1 MVKLKVSIALAIAVG
16 QLAATSGAQTPPAKQ
31 DAPKA
36 VPTAGATP
44 ALPAVD
50 AQPNAAAQGSPPSQ
64 AASSSGSPKRS
75 VADAPTPASP
85 PYSSAA
91 VPSASPAIP
100 PLSYEAASPE
110 TGPNDVEDQMDP
122 LQQSVIPVVV
132 NQPRPSDVESAPRN
146 YEHRFTATL
155 DLANV
160 LWRSGRGYDLFSTN
174 DAAWRIAVGIGYD
187 VLKLPNQ
194 WIVAV
199 EAGFLAEPDHGG
211 DQGLLGGRLSGT
223 VSASTVLLGG
233 SLRWAMTPWIAP
245 YGRLGLLASRIAME
259 IHANST
265 DPTSSASGADWSHH
279 EWTEGG
285 TLGAGVM
292 LNLLPR
298 MRVNVGLLVEGGL
311 WLQRAVDI
319 QLDSN
324 LPTGALSTSGAH
336 IGALENTGPYFR
348 LAGLL
353 RF

>member
-1 MVKLKVSIALAIAVG
+1 MAKLMVSIALAIAVG
-16 QLAATSGAQTPPAKQ
+16 QLAATSGAQTPPARQ

-36 VPTAGATP
+36 VPTTEATP
-44 ALPAVD
+44 PA
-50 AQPNAAAQGSPPSQ
+50 
-64 AASSSGSPKRS
+64 
-75 VADAPTPASP
+75 ADAPSPASP
-85 PYSSAA
+85 TYSTAA
-91 VPSASPAIP
+91 IPSASPAIP
-100 PLSYEAASPE
+100 PLSYPTTSPE
-110 TGPNDVEDQMDP
+110 TGTNAAEDQTDP

-132 NQPRPSDVESAPRN
+132 NQPSPPDVEGAPRT
-146 YEHRFTATL
+146 YEYRFTATL

-160 LWRSGRGYDLFSTN
+160 LWRSGQGYDLFSTN

-199 EAGFLAEPDHGG
+199 EAGYLAEPDHGSA
-211 DQGLLGGRLSGT
+211 QGLLGGSLSGT
-223 VSASTVLLGG
+223 VSASTLLLGG
-233 SLRWAMTPWIAP
+233 SLRWSMTPWIAP
-245 YGRLGLLASRIAME
+245 YGRLGLLASRIAMD

-265 DPTSSASGADWSHH
+265 DPTSPASGASWSHH
-279 EWTEGG
+279 KWAEGG

-298 MRVNVGLLVEGGL
+298 MRVNAGLLVEGGL

-319 QLDSN
+319 RLDSN
-324 LPTGALSTSGAH
+324 LPTGALSTSGAR

-348 LAGLL
+348 LAGML